1 MRHNKFSFFHFL
13 IISLLLIA
21 CGTRKHATASGSTE
35 NGIVHQQ
42 ASNQSLDAN
51 QQKETSVTAKLR
63 LDLSS
68 GERSLSVG
76 GMLRMK
82 RNDVIQ
88 LSLVTFG
95 ILEVAR
101 IEMTPDYFMLI
112 DKVGRQYVKASYS
125 QVPFL
130 RDADVDFYTI
140 QAYFWD
146 EQTSNLSG
154 WERKDYVNVGGRSLP
169 TSHNITIP
177 TSRRT
182 IKAELTLSNL
192 NTDSEWEKR
201 TEVPSRYKEVT
212 VDEAM
217 SRIMNLTM

>member
-42 ASNQSLDAN
+42 AGNQSLDAN

-101 IEMTPDYFMLI
+101 IEMTPDYFMI
-112 DKVGRQYVKASYS
+112 VNKMERQYVKAAYS
-125 QVPFL
+125 DVPFL
-130 RDADVDFYTI
+130 KRSNIDFRMI
-140 QAYFWD
+140 QAFFWN
-146 EQTSNLSG
+146 EQTPPIAA
-154 WERKDYVNVGGRSLP
+154 WERSEFVSLDGWNLP
-169 TSHNITIP
+169 TKHLITVP
-177 TSRRT
+177 YKSGSA
-182 IKAELTLSNL
+182 KAALTLYNL
-192 NTDSEWEKR
+192 RVDSEWEKHTQVPTR
-201 TEVPSRYKEVT
+201 YTEVS
-212 VDEAM
+212 VDELL
-217 SRIMNLTM
+217 SRLIER

>member
-1 MRHNKFSFFHFL
+1 MRHNKLSFFHFL

-42 ASNQSLDAN
+42 ASNQPLDAN

-101 IEMTPDYFMLI
+101 IEMTPDYFMI
-112 DKVGRQYVKASYS
+112 VNKMERQYVKAAYS
-125 QVPFL
+125 DVPFL
-130 RDADVDFYTI
+130 KRSNIDFRMI
-140 QAYFWD
+140 QAFFWN
-146 EQTSNLSG
+146 EQTPPIAA
-154 WERKDYVNVGGRSLP
+154 WERSEFVSLDGWNLP
-169 TSHNITIP
+169 TKHLITVP
-177 TSRRT
+177 YKSGSA
-182 IKAELTLSNL
+182 KAALTLYNL
-192 NTDSEWEKR
+192 RVDSEWEKHTQVPTR
-201 TEVPSRYKEVT
+201 YTEVS
-212 VDEAM
+212 VDELL
-217 SRIMNLTM
+217 SRLIER

>member
-1 MRHNKFSFFHFL
+1 MRHNKFSFFHFF
-13 IISLLLIA
+13 IFSLLLVA

-35 NGIVHQQ
+35 NGLVHQQ
-42 ASNQSLDAN
+42 AGNQPLDAN

-101 IEMTPDYFMLI
+101 IEMTPDYFMI
-112 DKVGRQYVKASYS
+112 VNKMERQYVKAAYS
-125 QVPFL
+125 DVPFL
-130 RDADVDFYTI
+130 KRSNIDFRTI
-140 QAYFWD
+140 QSYFWN
-146 EQTSNLSG
+146 EHTPSIPA
-154 WERKDYVNVGGRSLP
+154 WERSEFVSLDGWNLP
-169 TSHNITIP
+169 TKHLITVP
-177 TSRRT
+177 YKSGSA
-182 IKAELTLSNL
+182 KAALTLYNL
-192 NTDSEWEKR
+192 RVDSEWEKHTQVPTR
-201 TEVPSRYKEVT
+201 YTEVS
-212 VDEAM
+212 VDELL
-217 SRIMNLTM
+217 SRLIER